1 MHISFQTHVN
11 CTESQYG
18 LMNLVLWAEIMLT
31 EMSFSL
37 TVDGQNDQF
46 NHNRSSTSPVVS
58 IMAMFISI
66 FC

>member
-11 CTESQYG
+11 CTESQHG